1 MLHSLGVRA
10 TLEAVKS
17 KQAQSV
23 CICSSQLMSSLENIR
38 PGMRPCFLNQK
49 MDAKEPEIDRQ

>member
-49 MDAKEPEIDRQ
+49 MDGERT